1 MTQGLSLDP
10 MEPKRKI
17 TSSFLL
23 LLLPLLLL
31 QTTSTTLVGGF
42 AWFGPNSSDRG
53 DGQPQVVVGW
63 SDSVV

>member
-17 TSSFLL
+17 TSSFVVVVL
-23 LLLPLLLL
+23 LLLPLL
-31 QTTSTTLVGGF
+31 QTTSTLVGGF
-42 AWFGPNSSDRG
+42 AWFRPNSSDRG